1 MRGGNM
7 KNNSLKRCWQDKIFF
22 ITCGVVLLCFPLST
36 PAQTG
41 QTPQEKEHKPIVEEV
56 TVTNVEV
63 PVRVLFKGKP
73 VEDLTKEDFTLF
85 ENNKQ
90 MEING
95 FFVKR
100 KKIKITQPPGTVQDA
115 VVEISPPAPPPRTF
129 VMAFNIT
136 SYNRYFEAAM
146 DHMFDKIFRPTDH
159 VIVFANDT
167 TREYRDLENM
177 SQIKEQIIKDLK
189 KESIKSKTR
198 LLQYINLMETYLKA
212 SELKKIIR
220 TMTSANSGGSTQNPY
235 FAAAR
240 ALVSLL
246 QKYVRTWNQYKKQ
259 YLVPRVEQFYYFA
272 RYMEKLKTEKFVLNF
287 YQFEFFPKIRFS
299 SDIMLGVRE
308 VSSLLTNT
316 NNQVLVAQGHMINNL
331 LNQLQSDYDL
341 NKGFPNEEISKLFYK
356 VDATFHSFF
365 IRALNPSHME
375 DFEYQ
380 ALSSDLENVLKG
392 ITDITGGKNI
402 TSNDLVNSLDIVSDV
417 EDVYYLLTYAPKDP
431 QKAGKLKVTVN
442 NRKYKVLYD
451 NNFRADYINDYF
463 KSLEEKVK
471 IPEIKIGDFSF
482 QRNILEFAVTD
493 YLMKKTKEQDK
504 EPVGMLKIRIRLL
517 NRDSSA
523 LFDQE
528 KVLTAQKNE
537 MKISLGAF
545 KNIKKGEYDF
555 LIDAVDMFTGKED
568 NFHQKVTVR

>member
-1 MRGGNM
+1 M
-7 KNNSLKRCWQDKIFF
+7 KNNALKRCWQDKIFF
-22 ITCGVVLLCFPLST
+22 ITCGVILLCFPFPI

-41 QTPQEKEHKPIVEEV
+41 ETPQEKEHEAIVEEV

-85 ENNKQ
+85 EDNKQ

-100 KKIKITQPPGTVQDA
+100 KKIKITQPTGTVQDA
-115 VVEISPPAPPPRTF
+115 GVETSTPAPLRRTF
-129 VMAFNIT
+129 VLAFNIT
-136 SYNRYFEAAM
+136 SYNRYFEAAV

-167 TREYRDLENM
+167 TREYRRLENM
-177 SQIKEQIIKDLK
+177 PQIKEQIIDDLK
-189 KESIKSKTR
+189 KESTKVRIR

-220 TMTSANSGGSTQNPY
+220 EMTSASTGSSTQNPE

-240 ALVSLL
+240 AMVSLL

-259 YLVPRVEQFYYFA
+259 YLVPRVDQFYYFA
-272 RYMEKLKTEKFVLNF
+272 RYLEKLKTEKFVLNF
-287 YQFEFFPKIRFS
+287 YQFEFFPRIRFS
-299 SDIMLGVRE
+299 SDIMLGIRE
-308 VSSLLTNT
+308 VSGLLTNNT
-316 NNQVLVAQGHMINNL
+316 QQFLVAYGHMINNL
-331 LNQLQSDYDL
+331 LNQLQTDYDL

-356 VDATFHSFF
+356 VNATFHSFF
-365 IRALNPSHME
+365 IQTQNPTHQE
-375 DFEYQ
+375 DFDYRT
-380 ALSSDLENVLKG
+380 LSSDLENVLKG

-402 TSNDLVNSLDIVSDV
+402 TSNDLVNSLDIVSEL
-417 EDVYYLLTYAPKDP
+417 EDVYYLLTYVPQDP
-431 QKAGKLKVTVN
+431 QKAGKLKITVD

-463 KSLEEKVK
+463 KNLEEKVA
-471 IPEIKIGDFSF
+471 IPEIKVGDFSF
-482 QRNILEFAVTD
+482 RGNILEFAVTD
-493 YLMKKTKEQDK
+493 YLMKKAKEQDK
-504 EPVGMLKIRIRLL
+504 EPVGILKIRIRLV
-517 NRDSSA
+517 NRNNSP

-528 KVLTAQKNE
+528 KVLTARKNE

-545 KNIKKGEYDF
+545 KKIKKGEYDF
-555 LIDAVDMFTGKED
+555 LINVKDMFTGKED
-568 NFHQKVTVR
+568 NFHQKVMVR

>member
-1 MRGGNM
+1 M
-7 KNNSLKRCWQDKIFF
+7 KNNSIKKCWQGEIFF
-22 ITCGVVLLCFPLST
+22 IICCFVFLCFPFSIL
-36 PAQTG
+36 AQSG
-41 QTPQEKEHKPIVEEV
+41 QTAQEKEHEPIVEKV
-56 TVTNVEV
+56 TITNVEV

-73 VEDLTKEDFTLF
+73 VDDLTKEDFTLS
-85 ENNKQ
+85 EDNKN

-100 KKIKITQPPGTVQDA
+100 KKIKITRPPGVVQADK
-115 VVEISPPAPPPRTF
+115 EDISAPALPPRTF

-136 SYNRYFEAAM
+136 SYNRYFEEAM
-146 DHMFDKIFRPTDH
+146 DHMFDKILKPTDH

-167 TREYRDLENM
+167 TREYRRLENM
-177 SQIKEQIIKDLK
+177 SQIKEQTIDDLK
-189 KESIKSKTR
+189 KESKKARMR
-198 LLQYINLMETYLKA
+198 LKQYLNLVETYLKV
-212 SELKKIIR
+212 SDIKEIIR
-220 TMTSANSGGSTQNPY
+220 QMLGESGGMSSGEDPVKR
-235 FAAAR
+235 AAR
-240 ALVSLL
+240 TLVTLL

-272 RYMEKLKTEKFVLNF
+272 RYLEKLKTEKFVLNF
-287 YQFEFFPKIRFS
+287 YQFEFYPKLRFGS
-299 SDIMLGVRE
+299 EIMHGVRQ
-308 VSSLLTNT
+308 VSSVLSNT
-316 NNQVLVAQGHMINNL
+316 NDGVLVAQGHMINNL

-365 IRALNPSHME
+365 IKAQNPAVLD
-375 DFEYQ
+375 DFDYRN
-380 ALSSDLENVLKG
+380 LSSDLENVLKG

-402 TSNDLVNSLDIVSDV
+402 TSNDLVNSLDIVSEV
-417 EDVYYLLTYAPKDP
+417 EDVYYILTYAPQDP
-431 QKAGKLKVTVN
+431 QKTGKLKIKVN

-463 KSLEEKVK
+463 KSLGKNLE
-471 IPEIKIGDFSF
+471 IPDIKIGDFSF
-482 QRNILEFAVTD
+482 DRKILAFAVTD
-493 YLMKKTKEQDK
+493 YLMRKKKEENKQ
-504 EPVGMLKIRIRLL
+504 PVGMMKIRIRLV
-517 NRDSSA
+517 NRDNVS

-528 KVLTAQKNE
+528 KVLTAQKDE

-545 KNIKKGEYDF
+545 TKIKKGQYDF